1 MIKHYLPVE
10 EPIQSL
16 PNHYSHL
23 EPKISNT
30 TTTYF
35 RKAKFYQVSFKIKLG
50 LKKSKKEKRKKISY
64 SYDKPSKI

>member
-1 MIKHYLPVE
+1 MIKHYLSVE

-16 PNHYSHL
+16 PNHHSHL
-23 EPKISNT
+23 EPKINNT

-50 LKKSKKEKRKKISY
+50 LKKK
-64 SYDKPSKI
+64 